1 MKIEFKNG
9 SKIESIEC
17 FEGRAGHRKAVYF
30 IGKPTLKT
38 SQNIFKDLFRTTMKK
53 LQEKEN
59 KHETKR
65 CY

>member
-38 SQNIFKDLFRTTMKK
+38 RWLDFILKVKSYFKFD
-53 LQEKEN
+53 
-59 KHETKR
+59 
-65 CY
+65 